1 MPQIERSALVEHPA
15 EQVFDLVNDV
25 AAYPQRFDWCAG
37 AEVLESSAERMLA
50 RLDLGIG
57 AVHIWFTTEN
67 RLHRPERIEMDLH
80 DGPFR
85 RLIGTWRFQPLAETA
100 CKVSLTLDFEPN
112 TRLLLPVLSL
122 GLRKLADQMMNDFV
136 RMADQAVAE
145 AR

>member
-25 AAYPQRFDWCAG
+25 AAYPQRFNWCAG
-37 AEVLESSAERMLA
+37 AEVLEASDQRMLA

-57 AVHIWFTTEN
+57 AVHTWFTTEN

-85 RLIGTWRFQPLAETA
+85 HLVGTWRFQPLGEHA
-100 CKVSLTLDFEPN
+100 CKVSLTLDFEPSN
-112 TRLLLPVLSL
+112 RLLSPVLGL
-122 GLRKLADQMMNDFV
+122 GLRKLADQMVDDFV
-136 RMADQAVAE
+136 RVADQAVA
-145 AR
+145 